1 MTQPI
6 KITLTLSQPLSEKM
20 AKHQQELAKAHRYLP
35 YTDIIRKA
43 LIRYFNT
50 DKESMP
56 LGMEEKRDD
65 AEPQAPY
72 SHTDV

>member
-20 AKHQQELAKAHRYLP
+20 VEHQQELAQAHRYLP

-43 LIRYFNT
+43 LIRYF
-50 DKESMP
+50 DPSGSVPLDLKENQD
-56 LGMEEKRDD
+56 EEPKPPSD
-65 AEPQAPY
+65 
-72 SHTDV
+72 HN